1 MKNFLFT
8 LISLIFLTSI
18 NNLHAKTQGNYLEVN
33 FITSNVN
40 FQNIKYFPTKI
51 SKNRHT
57 NSSSTYSFGVN
68 YSYAFNY
75 NNFFI
80 APGLIFEKNNA
91 KNFLN
96 RQSTQDHLPSLHG
109 TSYNLIKKRYGIKLD
124 LGYDFNDNIALFA
137 TLGQAV
143 NYYKNNSSNFRL
155 FSYTGNAPWI
165 IEKPTLASNP
175 FATSTGKKYAL
186 FYGGGFRLKIR
197 ENWYFVGEYNR
208 SKISSINFNPNLTPI
223 SPSYLDSEGN
233 LFDKTNDDRLPYG
246 VSNYTKFKTILEVY
260 KAGLSYNF

>member
-1 MKNFLFT
+1 MKKFLFT
-8 LISLIFLTSI
+8 LISLIILTSI
-18 NNLHAKTQGNYLEVN
+18 NNSHAKTQGNYLEVN

-96 RQSTQDHLPSLHG
+96 RQSSQDHLPSFFG

-124 LGYDFNDNIALFA
+124 LGYDFNDNIALYA

-143 NYYKNNSSNFRL
+143 NNYKNNSSNFTKYS
-155 FSYTGNAPWI
+155 FNG
-165 IEKPTLASNP
+165 KPP
-175 FATSTGKKYAL
+175 FEDIPNSINQDPFTISSGKKHAL
-186 FYGGGFRLKIR
+186 FYGGGFRINIK

-208 SKISSINFNPNLTPI
+208 SKISTINFNQNLTPI
-223 SPSYLDSEGN
+223 APYYIDAQGVF
-233 LFDKTNDDRLPYG
+233 FDNTATHYK